1 MLNFAPHQRMNQQT
15 GLLFGIVFVLSGPLQ
30 LMASE
35 IPAEV
40 LDLSAWKVTLP
51 ADLPERKG
59 SPDEIRQPQLKTFIE
74 PGAFFVNENGKGV
87 VFRAISGAMT
97 TVNSKYPRSELREMT
112 ADGSASA
119 AWNTNDDHI
128 HTMTLQQ
135 AVTKTP
141 EVKPHVVCAQI
152 HDKKDDVMMVRLEG
166 QRLFIERNKTGDVE
180 LDTAY
185 VLGTSFN
192 LRIEA
197 GNGRVKVWYNDV
209 LSMDWE
215 TVRTGCYFKAG
226 CYTQSNVEKGD
237 KPDAYGE
244 VVITAL
250 AISHQVKTITP

>member
-1 MLNFAPHQRMNQQT
+1 
-15 GLLFGIVFVLSGPLQ
+15 
-30 LMASE
+30 
-35 IPAEV
+35 
-40 LDLSAWKVTLP
+40 
-51 ADLPERKG
+51 
-59 SPDEIRQPQLKTFIE
+59 
-74 PGAFFVNENGKGV
+74 
-87 VFRAISGAMT
+87 
-97 TVNSKYPRSELREMT
+97 
-112 ADGSASA
+112 
-119 AWNTNDDHI
+119 
-128 HTMTLQQ
+128 
-135 AVTKTP
+135 
-141 EVKPHVVCAQI
+141 
-152 HDKKDDVMMVRLEG
+152 MMVRLEG

-180 LDTAY
+180 LDPAY

>member
-1 MLNFAPHQRMNQQT
+1 
-15 GLLFGIVFVLSGPLQ
+15 
-30 LMASE
+30 
-35 IPAEV
+35 
-40 LDLSAWKVTLP
+40 
-51 ADLPERKG
+51 
-59 SPDEIRQPQLKTFIE
+59 
-74 PGAFFVNENGKGV
+74 
-87 VFRAISGAMT
+87 
-97 TVNSKYPRSELREMT
+97 
-112 ADGSASA
+112 
-119 AWNTNDDHI
+119 
-128 HTMTLQQ
+128 
-135 AVTKTP
+135 
-141 EVKPHVVCAQI
+141 
-152 HDKKDDVMMVRLEG
+152 MVRLEG